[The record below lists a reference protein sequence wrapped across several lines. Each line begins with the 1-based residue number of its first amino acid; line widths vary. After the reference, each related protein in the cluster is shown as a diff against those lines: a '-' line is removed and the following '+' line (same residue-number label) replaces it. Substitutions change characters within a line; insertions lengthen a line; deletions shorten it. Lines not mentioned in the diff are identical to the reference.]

1 MKTSEASDL
10 LTRCAGFDNR
20 QPSLAAAEAWASA
33 LADIPLDAD
42 TFAAVDRFY
51 GTPPRD
57 PSQRLWIQP
66 HDVRRLR
73 KTIRSERVEGFH
85 YEPPD
90 ADETPG
96 EFIARYRGQLAA
108 VASGR
113 VTPPAGHLALEGG
126 PHRRFTDELTA
137 RGYQVG
143 RDVPD
148 TDEQAARDAVR
159 RAGPLGVQCPACWA
173 VMGRPCR
180 TPGGSDKQP
189 LGKPRRPHNARIRAA
204 TGKETQTPEQAAA
217 EEQRRREASAAA
229 LARLTDDQIVD
240 AELVDDTTTGSDQ

>member
-33 LADIPLDAD
+33 LADIPLDPD
-42 TFAAVDRFY
+42 TFAAVDRYY
-51 GTPPRD
+51 GTPPKD
-57 PSQRLWIQP
+57 PNQRLWIQP

-90 ADETPG
+90 TDETP
-96 EFIARYRGQLAA
+96 EAFIARYRGQLQA

-113 VTPPAGHLALEGG
+113 VTPPARHLALDGG
-126 PHRRFTDELTA
+126 PHRRFTDGLTA

-143 RDVPD
+143 RTVPD
-148 TDEQAARDAVR
+148 TDEQAARDTVR
-159 RAGPLGVQCPACWA
+159 RAGPLGVQCPACGA
-173 VMGRPCR
+173 VTGRPCR

-189 LGKPRRPHNARIRAA
+189 LGKPRTKPHNARIRAA
-204 TGKETQTPEQAAA
+204 IGADDLTPQQRAA
-217 EEQRRREASAAA
+217 EEERRRDASRRA
-229 LARLTDDQIVD
+229 LARLAGKDQIVD
-240 AELVDDTTTGSDQ
+240 AELIDDTT